1 MNATVTTGRESAKWL
16 SVCEGPPD
24 SPLVLVPP
32 FAGGGRAFYREWER
46 LFSPWARLCFVTPPG
61 RDHRLR
67 EPASTDL
74 DSILPRLVTACAEL
88 VDGEVYAVFG
98 HSMGA
103 LLGYEIAGG
112 LRDLGLPE
120 PTQLVVSGLCSP
132 DTPLPGRPL
141 EHVEDQELLTE
152 LAGLMELPPAGPMY
166 DLLAAMLPTARA
178 DFTLCER
185 YRWRPRPPLTT
196 DITALWSVD
205 DPLTTPEGV
214 AAWSRHTTGGFRELR
229 FGGPHFFIRGLGDV
243 VADALSAPRR
253 GASPGREPLP

>member
-1 MNATVTTGRESAKWL
+1 MTIRRASARWL
-16 SVCEGPPD
+16 SVCEGPPG
-24 SPLVLVPP
+24 SPLVLVAP

-61 RDHRLR
+61 RDHRIR

-74 DSILPRLVTACAEL
+74 DRFLPRLVAACAEL
-88 VDGEVYAVFG
+88 VDGQPYTVFG

-103 LLGYEIAGG
+103 MLGYEIASG

-120 PTQLVVSGLCSP
+120 PDHLVVSGLCSP

-141 EHVEDQELLTE
+141 EEADDRELLAE
-152 LAGLMELPPAGPMY
+152 LAALMELPTAGPMY
-166 DLLAAMLPTARA
+166 ELLAAMLPTARA

-196 DITALWSVD
+196 GITALWSVD
-205 DPLTTPEGV
+205 DPLTTQEGV
-214 AAWSRHTTGGFRELR
+214 AAWARHTTGGFRELR
-229 FGGPHFFIRGLGDV
+229 FGGPHFFIRGLGGV
-243 VADALSAPRR
+243 VADALSAPHR
-253 GASPGREPLP
+253 GASPGRETHP